1 MHLVAVTL
9 IRPDPTSAQ
18 LTAEAVTD
26 LIWVHSRPE
35 DRVEHLRTRLEF
47 NRCRIAAAIIAATPE
62 AAIVNLRRVCERAL
76 RHTPAL
82 SGWGL
87 ALR

>member
-9 IRPDPTSAQ
+9 ICLGPAPSQ

-35 DRVEHLRTRLEF
+35 DRVEHVRARVDL
-47 NRCRIAAAIIAATPE
+47 NQYGIAAAIIADTPQAAT
-62 AAIVNLRRVCERAL
+62 ANLRRVCERAL
-76 RHTPAL
+76 RHAPAL
-82 SGWGL
+82 RGWFL
-87 ALR
+87 VLT